1 MMKLILMNFSK
12 DSYLDEQTLT
22 ISPKIYKILGIFIVA
37 SIPLFS
43 LFWNLYSDSK
53 EPKQILGASEEDLTT
68 PSSFR
73 EEKEVSQKTI
83 PFTTKTI
90 QDDTLELETKV
101 VRQTG
106 SDGLSEVVTTKTYYN
121 DAPYDTSTKTNI
133 ITPPVDEIIA
143 EGTKVVLHTMDTP
156 YGTITYT
163 KKLENFKAT
172 SYDKTCKGCTD
183 TTATGMKQGYG
194 VVAVDP
200 KVIPLYTRVY
210 VPGYGIG
217 IAGDVGG
224 GVKGNMIDLGFDSI
238 NGQWSTRY
246 VDVYILAPGT

>member
-1 MMKLILMNFSK
+1 MNSSN
-12 DSYLDEQTLT
+12 DSYLDEQALT
-22 ISPKIYKILGIFIVA
+22 ISPKLYKTLGILIIA
-37 SIPLFS
+37 SIPMVSF
-43 LFWNLYSDSK
+43 FWNLYTDSK

-73 EEKEVSQKTI
+73 EEKETAQKPV
-83 PFTTKTI
+83 PFTTKII
-90 QDDTLELETKV
+90 QDDSLELGTKIV
-101 VRQTG
+101 KQVG
-106 SDGLSEVVTTKTYYN
+106 KDGLSEVVTTKIYYN
-121 DAPYDTSTKTNI
+121 NAPYDTSVKTNI
-133 ITPPVDEIIA
+133 ITPPIDEIIA
-143 EGTKVVLHTMDTP
+143 EGTKIVLHTMDTP

-224 GVKGNMIDLGFDSI
+224 AVKGNIIDLGFDSL

-246 VDVYILAPGT
+246 VDVYILAQGT